1 MIKFINKPE
10 QLNEKKA
17 KLFLQKSAL
26 IFNVSIGKIVY
37 EFVTKDKMLNLN
49 KRFLNH
55 NTDTDIITFVYG
67 TKNNILSEIFISIK
81 LANENAETYNQ
92 SIENEIVRLISHGFL
107 HSIGF
112 KDKSKL
118 DKMEMSRQEE
128 KMINLFHVKH

>member
-17 KLFLQKSAL
+17 KRFLQKSAL

-67 TKNNILSEIFISIK
+67 TKKIILSEIFISTK

>member
-1 MIKFINKPE
+1 MIQFINKPE
-10 QLNEKKA
+10 QLNEKKV

-67 TKNNILSEIFISIK
+67 TKKIILSEIFISTK

-118 DKMEMSRQEE
+118 DKIEMSRQEE

>member
-17 KLFLQKSAL
+17 KRFLQKSAL

-67 TKNNILSEIFISIK
+67 TKKIILSEIFISIK
-81 LANENAETYNQ
+81 LANENAKTYNQ

-118 DKMEMSRQEE
+118 DKIEMSKQEE

>member
-17 KLFLQKSAL
+17 KRFLQKSAL

-67 TKNNILSEIFISIK
+67 TKKNILSEIFISIK
-81 LANENAETYNQ
+81 LASENAETYNQ

>member
-10 QLNEKKA
+10 QLDDKKA
-17 KLFLQKSAL
+17 KRFLQTSAL

-67 TKNNILSEIFISIK
+67 TKKNILSEIFISIK
-81 LANENAETYNQ
+81 LANENAKTYNQ

-118 DKMEMSRQEE
+118 DKIEMSRQEE

>member
-17 KLFLQKSAL
+17 KRFLQKSAL

-67 TKNNILSEIFISIK
+67 TKKNILSEIFISTK

-118 DKMEMSRQEE
+118 DKIEMSKQEE

>member
-17 KLFLQKSAL
+17 KRFLQKSAL

-67 TKNNILSEIFISIK
+67 TKKIILSEIFISTK

-118 DKMEMSRQEE
+118 DKIEMSRQEE

>member
-17 KLFLQKSAL
+17 KRFLQKSAL

-67 TKNNILSEIFISIK
+67 TKKNILSEIFISTK

-118 DKMEMSRQEE
+118 DKIEMSRQEE

>member
-17 KLFLQKSAL
+17 KRFLQKSAL

-67 TKNNILSEIFISIK
+67 TKKNILSEIFISIK
-81 LANENAETYNQ
+81 LANENAKTYNQ

>member
-17 KLFLQKSAL
+17 KRFLQKSAL

-67 TKNNILSEIFISIK
+67 TKKNILSEIFISTK
-81 LANENAETYNQ
+81 LANENAEAYNQ

-118 DKMEMSRQEE
+118 DKIEMSRQEE

>member
-17 KLFLQKSAL
+17 KRFLQKSAL

-67 TKNNILSEIFISIK
+67 TKKNILSEIFISTK
-81 LANENAETYNQ
+81 LVNENAETYNQ
-92 SIENEIVRLISHGFL
+92 SIENELVRLISHGFL

-118 DKMEMSRQEE
+118 DKVEMSRQEE

>member
-17 KLFLQKSAL
+17 KRFLQKSAL

-67 TKNNILSEIFISIK
+67 TKKNILSEIFISTK

>member
-17 KLFLQKSAL
+17 KRFLQKSAL

-67 TKNNILSEIFISIK
+67 TKKIILSEIFISTK

-118 DKMEMSRQEE
+118 DKIEMSKQEE

>member
-17 KLFLQKSAL
+17 KRFLQKSAL

-67 TKNNILSEIFISIK
+67 TKKIYFQK
-81 LANENAETYNQ
+81 
-92 SIENEIVRLISHGFL
+92 FL
-107 HSIGF
+107 FLQNSQM
-112 KDKSKL
+112 
-118 DKMEMSRQEE
+118 KMLKRTTKAL
-128 KMINLFHVKH
+128 KMK

>member
-17 KLFLQKSAL
+17 KRFLQKSAL

-67 TKNNILSEIFISIK
+67 TKKNILSEIFISTK

-118 DKMEMSRQEE
+118 DKVEMSRQEE

>member
-1 MIKFINKPE
+1 MIQFINKPE
-10 QLNEKKA
+10 QLNEKKV

-67 TKNNILSEIFISIK
+67 TKKNILSEIFISTK
-81 LANENAETYNQ
+81 LVNENAETYNQ
-92 SIENEIVRLISHGFL
+92 SIENELVRLISHGFL

-118 DKMEMSRQEE
+118 DKVEMSRQEE

>member
-17 KLFLQKSAL
+17 KRFLQKSAL

-67 TKNNILSEIFISIK
+67 TKKNILSEIFISTK
-81 LANENAETYNQ
+81 LANENADIFMTFVVIQ
-92 SIENEIVRLISHGFL
+92 SPIS
-107 HSIGF
+107 
-112 KDKSKL
+112 
-118 DKMEMSRQEE
+118 
-128 KMINLFHVKH
+128 

>member
-1 MIKFINKPE
+1 MIQFINKPE
-10 QLNEKKA
+10 QLNEKKV

-67 TKNNILSEIFISIK
+67 TKKNILSEIFISTK
-81 LANENAETYNQ
+81 LVNENAETYNQ
-92 SIENEIVRLISHGFL
+92 SIENELVRLISHGFL

>member
-17 KLFLQKSAL
+17 KRFLQKSAL

-67 TKNNILSEIFISIK
+67 TKKNILSEIFISIK
-81 LANENAETYNQ
+81 LANENAKTYNQ

-118 DKMEMSRQEE
+118 DKIEMSRQEE